1 MIKSFALKFLLA
13 FFLLSSCALLGDE
26 DENILPGKRESVY
39 DSEEKLILKANKR
52 IELEK
57 PKIISNWSQQH
68 QNLKNHL
75 FHFSSNSTLK
85 FEKRIKLGD
94 INLDK
99 IQYITP
105 PIISEN
111 TIFYSDNDFNIV
123 SKNLETGKLNWN
135 IKLEFEKDENFS
147 LVSGFFLD
155 NNTLFFSTGLGNI
168 YSVDAANG
176 KIKWFKKFGIQ
187 FSRPPVISKDKLFL
201 VSDDNQLYAINKT
214 NGDVMWS
221 HLGNIEELSIIGG
234 SKPAVD
240 EGIIVVSYSSGE
252 IFALNENNGSII
264 WFDNISTTNFFS
276 KTNINDIQSPIC
288 IEKGKLFVPTFSNK
302 LLTYDLKT
310 GKKSWDIRLS
320 SISPMVISGETM
332 YVIDINGKL
341 MSIDKVSGK
350 LLWAVQ
356 LRSKKGDS
364 EINWSGPLLSSYKL
378 LVVSSEGNVLSLSP
392 FTGKTLSHIKFKESF
407 ISEPIQVNKKIYLI
421 SKEGSLYILS

>member
-1 MIKSFALKFLLA
+1 MKKSFGLKFLLP
-13 FFLLSSCALLGDE
+13 FFLLSSCALLDDE

-39 DSEEKLILKANKR
+39 EYEEKVILKANKR
-52 IELEK
+52 IKLEE
-57 PKIISNWSQQH
+57 PIIISGWSQQH

-75 FHFSSNSTLK
+75 FHFKSKPILK
-85 FEKRIKLGD
+85 MKKRIKLGD

-105 PIISEN
+105 PIISKN
-111 TIFYSDNDFNIV
+111 NIFYSDNDFNIT
-123 SKNLETGKLNWN
+123 SKNIDTGKLNWN

-155 NNTLFFSTGLGNI
+155 NKTLFFSTGLGNV
-168 YSVDAANG
+168 YAVDAVEG
-176 KIKWFKKFGIQ
+176 KVKWLKKFGIQ

-214 NGDVMWS
+214 NGELLWS

-234 SKPAVD
+234 SKPALD

-252 IFALNENNGSII
+252 IFALDESNGSIV
-264 WFDNISTTNFFS
+264 WFDNISTSNFFS

-310 GKKSWDIRLS
+310 GKKSWDVKLS
-320 SISPMVISGETM
+320 SISPMVISGETI

-356 LRSKKGDS
+356 LRSKKGD
-364 EINWSGPLLSSYKL
+364 L
-378 LVVSSEGNVLSLSP
+378 
-392 FTGKTLSHIKFKESF
+392 
-407 ISEPIQVNKKIYLI
+407 
-421 SKEGSLYILS
+421 

>member
-1 MIKSFALKFLLA
+1 MIKLLALKFLLSI
-13 FFLLSSCALLGDE
+13 FLLSSCALLDDE

-39 DSEEKLILKANKR
+39 ESEEKVILKARKR
-52 IELEK
+52 IKLEK

-75 FHFSSNSTLK
+75 FHFKSKSTLK
-85 FEKRIKLGD
+85 LKKRIRLGD

-111 TIFYSDNDFNIV
+111 IIFYSDNDYNII
-123 SKNLETGKLNWN
+123 SKNIDTGKLNWS
-135 IKLEFEKDENFS
+135 IKLEFEKEENFS

-155 NNTLFFSTGLGNI
+155 NKILFFSTGLGNV
-168 YSVDAANG
+168 YAVDAIEG

-187 FSRPPVISKDKLFL
+187 FSRPPVISKNRIFL

-214 NGDVMWS
+214 DGEVEWS

-234 SKPAVD
+234 SKPALD
-240 EGIIVVSYSSGE
+240 QGIIVVSYSSGE
-252 IFALNENNGSII
+252 IFALDESNGSVI
-264 WFDNISTTNFFS
+264 WFDNVSTSSFFS

-288 IEKGKLFVPTFSNK
+288 IENERLFVPTFSNK
-302 LLTYDLKT
+302 LLVYDLKT
-310 GKKSWDIRLS
+310 GKKSWDVKLS
-320 SISPMVISGETM
+320 SISPMVISGEII

-356 LRSKKGDS
+356 LRSKKGDI

-378 LVVSSEGNVLSLSP
+378 LVVSSEGTVLSLSP
-392 FTGKTLSHIKFKESF
+392 FTGETISKIKIKGSF

>member
-1 MIKSFALKFLLA
+1 LIKLLALKFLLSI
-13 FFLLSSCALLGDE
+13 FLLSSCALLDDE

-39 DSEEKLILKANKR
+39 ESEEKVILKARKR
-52 IELEK
+52 IKLEK

-75 FHFSSNSTLK
+75 FHFKSKSTLK
-85 FEKRIKLGD
+85 LKKRIRLGD

-111 TIFYSDNDFNIV
+111 IIFYSDNDYNII
-123 SKNLETGKLNWN
+123 SKNIDTGKLNWS
-135 IKLEFEKDENFS
+135 IKLEFEKEENFS

-155 NNTLFFSTGLGNI
+155 NKTLFFSTGLGNVYAVNAI
-168 YSVDAANG
+168 EG
-176 KIKWFKKFGIQ
+176 KIKWSKKFGIQ
-187 FSRPPVISKDKLFL
+187 FSRPPVISKNRIFL

-214 NGDVMWS
+214 DGEVEWS

-234 SKPAVD
+234 SKPALD
-240 EGIIVVSYSSGE
+240 QGIIVVSYSSGE
-252 IFALNENNGSII
+252 IFALDESNGSVI
-264 WFDNISTTNFFS
+264 WFDNVSTSSFFS

-288 IEKGKLFVPTFSNK
+288 IENERLFVPTFSNK
-302 LLTYDLKT
+302 LLVYDLKT
-310 GKKSWDIRLS
+310 GKKSWDVKLS
-320 SISPMVISGETM
+320 SISPMVISGEII

-341 MSIDKVSGK
+341 MSIDKISGK

-356 LRSKKGDS
+356 LRSKKGDK

-378 LVVSSEGNVLSLSP
+378 LVVSSEGTVLSLSP
-392 FTGKTLSHIKFKESF
+392 FTGETISKIKIKGSF
-407 ISEPIQVNKKIYLI
+407 ISEPIQVNEKVYLI
-421 SKEGSLYILS
+421 SKEGSLYILE

>member
-1 MIKSFALKFLLA
+1 M
-13 FFLLSSCALLGDE
+13 FLLSSCALLDDE

-39 DSEEKLILKANKR
+39 ESDEKVILKANKR
-52 IELEK
+52 IKLEK

-75 FHFSSNSTLK
+75 FHFKSNSILK
-85 FEKRIKLGD
+85 LKKKIRLGD

-105 PIISEN
+105 PIISKN
-111 TIFYSDNDFNIV
+111 TIFYSDNDYNII
-123 SKNLETGKLNWN
+123 SKNIDTGKLNWS
-135 IKLEFEKDENFS
+135 IKLEFEKEENFS

-155 NNTLFFSTGLGNI
+155 NKTLFFSTGLGNVYAVSAI
-168 YSVDAANG
+168 EG

-187 FSRPPVISKDKLFL
+187 FSRPPVISKNKIFL
-201 VSDDNQLYAINKT
+201 VSDDNQLYAINKID
-214 NGDVMWS
+214 GEVEWS

-234 SKPAVD
+234 SKPALD
-240 EGIIVVSYSSGE
+240 QGIIVVSYSSGE
-252 IFALNENNGSII
+252 IFALDESNGSVI
-264 WFDNISTTNFFS
+264 WFDNISTSNFFS

-288 IEKGKLFVPTFSNK
+288 IEKGRLFVPTFSNK
-302 LLTYDLKT
+302 LLVYDLKT
-310 GKKSWDIRLS
+310 GKKSWDVKLS
-320 SISPMVISGETM
+320 SISPMVISGEII

-341 MSIDKVSGK
+341 MSIDKLSGK

-356 LRSKKGDS
+356 LRSQKGNT
-364 EINWSGPLLSSYKL
+364 EINWAGPLLSSYKL

-392 FTGKTLSHIKFKESF
+392 FTGKTLSNIKLKGSF
-407 ISEPIQVNKKIYLI
+407 ISEPIQVNEKIYLI

>member
-1 MIKSFALKFLLA
+1 LITSLALKILLT
-13 FFLLSSCALLGDE
+13 FFLLSSCALLDDE
-26 DENILPGKRESVY
+26 DETILPGKRESVY
-39 DSEEKLILKANKR
+39 ESEEKVILKANKR
-52 IELEK
+52 IKIEK
-57 PKIISNWSQQH
+57 PRMISNWSQQH

-75 FHFSSNSTLK
+75 FHFESNSTLK
-85 FEKRIKLGD
+85 LEKRITLGD
-94 INLDK
+94 INFDK
-99 IQYITP
+99 IQYVTP

-123 SKNLETGKLNWN
+123 SKNIETGKLNWK

-147 LVSGFFLD
+147 LVSGFFLE
-155 NNTLFFSTGLGNI
+155 NKTLFFSTGLGNI
-168 YSVDAANG
+168 YSVDATEG

-201 VSDDNQLYAINKT
+201 VSDDNQLFAINKT
-214 NGDVMWS
+214 NGDLVWS

-234 SKPAVD
+234 SKPALE

-252 IFALNENNGSII
+252 IFALNETNGSII
-264 WFDNISTTNFFS
+264 WFDNISTDNFFS

-302 LLTYDLKT
+302 LITYDLKT
-310 GKKSWDIRLS
+310 GKKSWDVKLS
-320 SISPMVISGETM
+320 SISPMAISGETI
-332 YVIDINGKL
+332 YVIDINSKL

-356 LRSKKGDS
+356 LRSKKGDT

-392 FTGKTLSHIKFKESF
+392 FTGKTLSNIKFKEGF
-407 ISEPIQVNKKIYLI
+407 ISGPIQVKEKIYLI

>member
-1 MIKSFALKFLLA
+1 MITSLALKILLT
-13 FFLLSSCALLGDE
+13 FFLLSSCALLDDE
-26 DENILPGKRESVY
+26 DETILPGKRESVY
-39 DSEEKLILKANKR
+39 ESEEKVILKANKR
-52 IELEK
+52 IKIEK
-57 PKIISNWSQQH
+57 PRMISNWSQQH

-75 FHFSSNSTLK
+75 FHFESNSTLK
-85 FEKRIKLGD
+85 LEKRITLGD
-94 INLDK
+94 INFDK
-99 IQYITP
+99 IQYVTP

-123 SKNLETGKLNWN
+123 SKNIETGKLNWK

-147 LVSGFFLD
+147 LVSGFFLE
-155 NNTLFFSTGLGNI
+155 NKTLFFSTGLGNI
-168 YSVDAANG
+168 YSVDATEG

-201 VSDDNQLYAINKT
+201 VSDDNQLFAINKT
-214 NGDVMWS
+214 NGDLVWS

-234 SKPAVD
+234 SKPALE

-252 IFALNENNGSII
+252 IFALNETNGSII
-264 WFDNISTTNFFS
+264 WFDNISTDNFFS

-302 LLTYDLKT
+302 LITYDLKT
-310 GKKSWDIRLS
+310 GKKSWDVKLS
-320 SISPMVISGETM
+320 SISPMAISGETI
-332 YVIDINGKL
+332 YVIDINSKL

-356 LRSKKGDS
+356 LRSKKGDT

-392 FTGKTLSHIKFKESF
+392 FTGKTLSNIKFKEGF
-407 ISEPIQVNKKIYLI
+407 ISGPIQVKEKIYLI

>member
-13 FFLLSSCALLGDE
+13 FFLLSSCALLDDE

-52 IELEK
+52 IKLEK

-75 FHFSSNSTLK
+75 FHFNSNSTLK

-214 NGDVMWS
+214 NGDVVWS

-234 SKPAVD
+234 SKPALD

-264 WFDNISTTNFFS
+264 WFDNISTTNFFF
-276 KTNINDIQSPIC
+276 K
-288 IEKGKLFVPTFSNK
+288 NK
-302 LLTYDLKT
+302 Y
-310 GKKSWDIRLS
+310 
-320 SISPMVISGETM
+320 
-332 YVIDINGKL
+332 
-341 MSIDKVSGK
+341 
-350 LLWAVQ
+350 
-356 LRSKKGDS
+356 
-364 EINWSGPLLSSYKL
+364 
-378 LVVSSEGNVLSLSP
+378 
-392 FTGKTLSHIKFKESF
+392 
-407 ISEPIQVNKKIYLI
+407 
-421 SKEGSLYILS
+421 